1 MAQGSLNLLTNQTAW
16 DMLDLGSRLNNI
28 EDGCDSW
35 YNLSLQGRY
44 QFEDSPGG
52 DYVWTVSTGYATL
65 FSLLMVNIYL

>member
-1 MAQGSLNLLTNQTAW
+1 MAQGSLNLLSNQTAW

-44 QFEDSPGG
+44 QYTESPGG
-52 DYVWTVSTGYATL
+52 DYVWNASTGYATL
-65 FSLLMVNIYL
+65 FTLLMVTV